1 MEAREDSGPRNG
13 WEFGDDKMRIRRT
26 AQPDSHASLF
36 PLSLVCGR
44 PVYSSRTVGGEDR
57 PWQVSLH
64 LGESHVCGVSL
75 ISDRWILTAA
85 HFNEDVTDPPE
96 SGLEMTLQPTLSH
109 SNTGVK
115 YHVFRI
121 VIHPKHHGTTADIA
135 LLRQFSRVTYSS
147 SILPICLSSVKKQWT
162 IPDSCWVTGWGKA
175 EDEDSDYPTIRQEAE
190 IPIIEHQHCE
200 KIYNPE
206 SMICAGDLE
215 KRKDTCQ
222 IRGDSGGPLSCH
234 IDGIWI
240 QIGLSSWGTG
250 CGLSFPGVY
259 TNVTYYQKW
268 IMSVISRAEVLD
280 ANNLDLAD
288 FLLPTA
294 LLSLALLGP
303 SCAFGPHILPGE

>member
-13 WEFGDDKMRIRRT
+13 WELGDDKMGIRRT

-44 PVYSSRTVGGEDR
+44 PVYSSHIVGGEDW

-85 HFNEDVTDPPE
+85 HCLHRRWIPFLYTVWLGSIDI
-96 SGLEMTLQPTLSH
+96 GH

-115 YHVFRI
+115 YHAFRI

-162 IPDSCWVTGWGKA
+162 IPDSCWVTGWGEA
-175 EDEDSDYPTIRQEAE
+175 EDEDSDYPTILQEAE

-200 KIYNPE
+200 KIYNPV
-206 SMICAGDLE
+206 G
-215 KRKDTCQ
+215 
-222 IRGDSGGPLSCH
+222 
-234 IDGIWI
+234 
-240 QIGLSSWGTG
+240 
-250 CGLSFPGVY
+250 
-259 TNVTYYQKW
+259 
-268 IMSVISRAEVLD
+268 
-280 ANNLDLAD
+280 
-288 FLLPTA
+288 
-294 LLSLALLGP
+294 
-303 SCAFGPHILPGE
+303 